1 MKLKGSVRMASFYVI
16 NGRKGFTMILLLV
29 CVILALYYVFQPPN
43 FAHQDDPGIGVWT
56 PLDEKPTE
64 NEAEEVGLFTE
75 PVVSV
80 TKAPTKFSE
89 YRLDRERV
97 RSMEKELLEKILND
111 SEVSEQRRIE
121 AQNQLMTLIEIIGKE
136 TEIENLLRVKGYV
149 DAITIIRDDVIIV
162 VVPVTLTAEEAGKIG
177 DVVRRITGVSLEKII
192 IVDEPSLAH

>member
-1 MKLKGSVRMASFYVI
+1 
-16 NGRKGFTMILLLV
+16 
-29 CVILALYYVFQPPN
+29 
-43 FAHQDDPGIGVWT
+43 
-56 PLDEKPTE
+56 
-64 NEAEEVGLFTE
+64 
-75 PVVSV
+75 
-80 TKAPTKFSE
+80 
-89 YRLDRERV
+89 
-97 RSMEKELLEKILND
+97 MEKELLEKILND